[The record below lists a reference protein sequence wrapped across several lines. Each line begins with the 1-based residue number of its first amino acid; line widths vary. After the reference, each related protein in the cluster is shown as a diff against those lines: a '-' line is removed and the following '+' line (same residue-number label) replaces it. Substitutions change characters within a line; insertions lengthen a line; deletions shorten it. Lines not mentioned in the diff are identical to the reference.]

1 MFARLGSA
9 CLRIAAVLTAMS
21 GCGLTATGQQTVP
34 PLPVGTLG
42 PPVVVEV
49 VPLSPALPTQSR
61 PQSADPIPT
70 LPPLVVADP
79 SDKPFPI
86 NLATA
91 LQLAHVRP
99 IDIQIATHQIQIAD
113 AQFDRARW
121 QWLPTLYLGGDY
133 YRHDGQ
139 LQDVAGNILSTS
151 KSGAMLGVG
160 PSMVFSLCDAI
171 LAPLAARQELQA
183 RQAGLQITQN
193 DTVLAVAE
201 AYFRVQQA
209 RGELAGAVDT
219 VRRAEDL
226 VRRAEKL
233 APGLI
238 PPAEASRAKVELSRR
253 QQAFETARERWR
265 STSAELARL
274 LRLEPT
280 AVLQPIE
287 PPHLK
292 MTLVNTDTPVDELVP
307 IALLNRP
314 ELAAQ
319 KALVQATLERLRQ
332 EKLRPLIPSVLL
344 RGFSTP
350 VTGTL
355 AAGYFGGGIN
365 SSMSNFNARGDF
377 DLQILWELK
386 NLGVGN
392 WTLIRERRA
401 ESDIAVFRLFGLQ
414 DRIAAEVV
422 QAYAQAQA
430 AEERLKRAETGLRF
444 AVDTYDKNVAVLSE
458 TRRVGDVELL
468 IVRPQEVLSALQGL
482 AQAYNDYYAAA
493 ADRTIAQF
501 RLYRALGHPAQA
513 LSQCEGFPKTP

>member
-1 MFARLGSA
+1 MVPRLGLYS
-9 CLRIAAVLTAMS
+9 LPIAVLLVALIAYAPNAHS
-21 GCGLTATGQQTVP
+21 QQTKP
-34 PLPVGTLG
+34 RLIGTLG
-42 PPVVVEV
+42 PPIALDGPPPAPPSQPKS
-49 VPLSPALPTQSR
+49 PLPS
-61 PQSADPIPT
+61 
-70 LPPLVVADP
+70 LVTPDAA
-79 SDKPFPI
+79 DKPLPI

-99 IDIQIATHQIQIAD
+99 IDIQIAVQQIQAAD

-121 QWLPTLYLGGDY
+121 LWLPTLYLGGDY
-133 YRHDGQ
+133 FRHDGQ
-139 LQDVAGNILSTS
+139 LQDVVGNVFGTS
-151 KSGAMLGVG
+151 KSGAMVGAG
-160 PSMVFSLCDAI
+160 PSAVFSICDAL
-171 LAPLAARQELQA
+171 LAPLIARQELQA
-183 RQAGLQITQN
+183 RQAGLQVAQN

-209 RGELAGAVDT
+209 RGDLAGAVDT
-219 VRRAEDL
+219 VRRAEEL
-226 VRRAEKL
+226 VRRTGKL

-238 PPAEASRAKVELSRR
+238 PPAVASQAEAELARRR
-253 QQAFETARERWR
+253 QTYETAREHWR
-265 STSAELARL
+265 SASADLARL

-280 AVLQPIE
+280 ALLEPIE
-287 PPHLK
+287 SPHLK
-292 MTLVNTDTPVDELVP
+292 ITLIGTQTPVDDLVP

-355 AAGYFGGGIN
+355 GVGYFGGGIN
-365 SSMSNFNARGDF
+365 SHMGNFSARSDLDF
-377 DLQILWELK
+377 QILWELP
-386 NLGVGN
+386 NLGVG
-392 WTLIRERRA
+392 TATRIRERRA
-401 ESDIAVFRLFGLQ
+401 ENEIAVLRLFQVQ

-430 AEERLKRAETGLRF
+430 ADERLKRAETGLRF
-444 AVDTYDKNVAVLSE
+444 AADSYEKHVAVLAE
-458 TRRVGDVELL
+458 TRSVGGVDLL
-468 IVRPQEVLSALQGL
+468 IVRPQEVLSTLQSL
-482 AQAYNDYYAAA
+482 AQAYTDYYTAA

-513 LSQCEGFPKTP
+513 LCREDVISKGVP